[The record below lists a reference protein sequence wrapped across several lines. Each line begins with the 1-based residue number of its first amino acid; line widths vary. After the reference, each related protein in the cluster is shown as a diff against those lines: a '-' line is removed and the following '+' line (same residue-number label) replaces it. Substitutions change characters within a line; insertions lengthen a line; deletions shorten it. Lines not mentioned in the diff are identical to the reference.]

1 MATCIE
7 VDKQQPN
14 VQTYTLLTVTL
25 TYIGK
30 SAWGEGEKI
39 GKRLVLGLAPSSH
52 IVPYVVFQLVF
63 LNHYD
68 FCCRLTHF
76 YVVLGLSFEL
86 VFSPNILHKI
96 P

>member
-1 MATCIE
+1 MHMAIGIE

-14 VQTYTLLTVTL
+14 VQTHTLHTVTL

-30 SAWGEGEKI
+30 PAWGEG
-39 GKRLVLGLAPSSH
+39 VLGLAPSSH

-63 LNHYD
+63 LNHYN

-86 VFSPNILHKI
+86 IFFPNILHKI